1 MQMDAH
7 TRLSVDEVQRFEQVV
22 GRWKLGKKKLKK
34 KKKRFRKEEQNVIN
48 LYQLAFLWFF
58 SCLLVLVVSSWVEA
72 TWPFFSQPF
81 LPQCTGGSQ
90 RD

>member
-34 KKKRFRKEEQNVIN
+34 KKRRGLEKK
-48 LYQLAFLWFF
+48 
-58 SCLLVLVVSSWVEA
+58 SKM
-72 TWPFFSQPF
+72 
-81 LPQCTGGSQ
+81 
-90 RD
+90 